1 MAEPMKTEVS
11 RSAVSMP
18 STPSMGTPVASP
30 TQQNLAPPIAIPEQE
45 HSKRGILARARTFG
59 GERLIGRLLRTGAI
73 LSGAMFLSSL
83 GLELLPASP
92 KAIIAADMLRKSGLA
107 VLVVTPIA
115 RLATGATLLAFKGE
129 WKYALYGAGVLGL
142 LALAVGAGF
151 GA

>member
-1 MAEPMKTEVS
+1 MS

-18 STPSMGTPVASP
+18 STPSLGTPIASP
-30 TQQNLAPPIAIPEQE
+30 APQNLAPPIAIPE
-45 HSKRGILARARTFG
+45 HGKRGILARARTFG

-83 GLELLPASP
+83 GLELLPDSP
-92 KAIIAADMLRKSGLA
+92 KAIVAADMLRKSGLA